1 MAQAPRLPEFDKE
14 KFKDEPLFAAFW
26 EIIQPHLKLNARA
39 LDHNLSVGDNLAAG
53 WVDVPIT
60 GTQSFPFTI
69 ASPLAAGQQPY
80 GVLVAG
86 IFANSGNLPVVPGAM
101 GVFVEWSLTPEGSI
115 LIRNITG
122 EVSDIA
128 CTVRLLVLAR

>member
-1 MAQAPRLPEFDKE
+1 MAQPPRLPEFDKE

-26 EIIQPHLKLNARA
+26 ELLQPHLKLNARV
-39 LDHNLSVGDNLAAG
+39 LDRGATVSENLAAG
-53 WVDVPIT
+53 WVDVPLT
-60 GTQSFPFTI
+60 GTQSFPITV
-69 ASPLAAGQQPY
+69 ASPLAAGQQVH

-86 IFANSGNLPVVPGAM
+86 IFANNNLTVVPGSS
-101 GVFVEWSLTPEGSI
+101 GVFVEWVPAPDGGI

-122 EVSDIA
+122 EVSDIQ

>member
-26 EIIQPHLKLNARA
+26 EVIQPHLKLNARA

-86 IFANSGNLPVVPGAM
+86 IFANDQPVIPGAM
-101 GVFVEWSLTPEGSI
+101 GVFVEWSPTSEGKI